1 MVSFVEAS
9 LSALSDPER
18 AKQMAAYM
26 KTDMPFYGVP
36 TPELKR
42 ILFDVYRDFPVE
54 NNRDYRQ
61 AILALWDQ
69 PHREEKH
76 AAVRLARRYQAFVVL
91 ENLDV
96 YEQLIV
102 EGAWWDFVDDVAANL
117 VGSVFLVSRT
127 EVGPI
132 MDTWVDDN
140 NLWRRRSAILSHLKH
155 KEATDVTMLFDFC
168 LRRAHE
174 KEFFIRKAIGWVL
187 REYAK
192 TDAPAVKSFV
202 GSHRDR
208 WSGLTYREAMKHL

>member
-1 MVSFVEAS
+1 MTSFVAS
-9 LSALSDPER
+9 SLNALSDPLR
-18 AKQMAAYM
+18 AEQMAAYM
-26 KTDMPFYGVP
+26 KTDMPFYGVS
-36 TPELKR
+36 TPQIKR
-42 ILFDVYRDFPVE
+42 ILADVYRNFPVE
-54 NNRDYRQ
+54 DNESYRQ
-61 AILALWDQ
+61 AILALWEQ

-76 AAVRLARRYQAFVVL
+76 AAIRFARRYSAFVVQ
-91 ENLDV
+91 ENFDL

-117 VGSVFLVSRT
+117 VGLVFSKSRA

-132 MDTWVDDN
+132 MKAWVDDDDM
-140 NLWRRRSAILSHLKH
+140 WRRRSAILSHLKH
-155 KEATDVTMLFDFC
+155 KEDTDVAMLFDFC

-192 TDAPAVKSFV
+192 TDADAVRSFV
-202 GSHRDR
+202 ASHRDR